1 LTLIRRYSSQGYYNI
16 TFYFGT
22 TMSYNVQNKPVIAV
36 VGAGPG
42 IGEAVSRRFTA
53 EGYVVALLARTE
65 DKLQTMAQGIDTDF
79 GRGTARYYIT
89 DLRVEQQVI
98 SSFGSIR
105 ADLGPVQ
112 VLVYNAGARR
122 VNGRAVL
129 DTTTEEFENFT
140 KINLFGAFWSSKCV
154 LPDMLAAGRGTII
167 FTGAT
172 GSLRGMPGL
181 SSFSPGKF
189 GLRSLAQVI
198 TRECQSK
205 GIHTAH
211 LIIDG
216 PVDGKLIGGVRRR
229 QWQRSGEKEKLDDID
244 AYIMQLADLAKIY
257 WYLHTQPRSTWTQEL
272 DVRALKETMF
282 SKL

>member
-1 LTLIRRYSSQGYYNI
+1 
-16 TFYFGT
+16 
-22 TMSYNVQNKPVIAV
+22 MSFNMQKKPVIAV

-42 IGEAVSRRFTA
+42 IGESVARRFAA
-53 EGYVVALLARTE
+53 EGFVVALLARTE
-65 DKLQTMAQGIDTDF
+65 DKLQIMAQGIDADF
-79 GRGTARYYIT
+79 GRGTARYYLT

-98 SSFGSIR
+98 SSFRSIR
-105 ADLGPVQ
+105 DELGPVQ

-122 VNGRAVL
+122 VNGRSVL

-140 KINLFGAFWSSKCV
+140 RINLFGAFWSSKCV
-154 LPDMLAAGRGTII
+154 LPDMLAAERGTII

-198 TRECQSK
+198 TREYQSK

-211 LIIDG
+211 LVIDG

-229 QWQRSGEKEKLDDID
+229 QWERSGEKEKLADVE
-244 AYIMQLADLAKIY
+244 AYIMQPVDLAQIY

>member
-1 LTLIRRYSSQGYYNI
+1 
-16 TFYFGT
+16 
-22 TMSYNVQNKPVIAV
+22 VA
-36 VGAGPG
+36 
-42 IGEAVSRRFTA
+42 RRFAA
-53 EGYVVALLARTE
+53 EGFIVALLARTE
-65 DKLQTMAQGIDTDF
+65 DKLQSIAQGIDADF
-79 GRGTARYYIT
+79 GRGTARYYLT

-98 SSFGSIR
+98 SSFSSIR
-105 ADLGPVQ
+105 AELGPVD

-122 VNGRAVL
+122 VNGRSVL

-140 KINLFGAFWSSKCV
+140 RINLFGAFWSSKCV
-154 LPDMLAAGRGTII
+154 LPDMLAAERGTII

-198 TRECQSK
+198 TREYQSK

-216 PVDGKLIGGVRRR
+216 PVDGKLIGGVNRRK
-229 QWQRSGEKEKLDDID
+229 WERSGEKEKLADID
-244 AYIMQLADLAKIY
+244 AFLMQPVDLAKIY
-257 WYLHTQPRSTWTQEL
+257 WYLHTQPRSAWTQEL
-272 DVRALKETMF
+272 DVRAQKESMF

>member
-1 LTLIRRYSSQGYYNI
+1 
-16 TFYFGT
+16 
-22 TMSYNVQNKPVIAV
+22 
-36 VGAGPG
+36 
-42 IGEAVSRRFTA
+42 
-53 EGYVVALLARTE
+53 
-65 DKLQTMAQGIDTDF
+65 
-79 GRGTARYYIT
+79 
-89 DLRVEQQVI
+89 
-98 SSFGSIR
+98 
-105 ADLGPVQ
+105 
-112 VLVYNAGARR
+112 

-154 LPDMLAAGRGTII
+154 LPDMLAAGRGTLI

-189 GLRSLAQVI
+189 SLRSLAQVI
-198 TRECQSK
+198 TREYQSK

-229 QWQRSGEKEKLDDID
+229 QWQRRGEKEKLDDFE
-244 AYIMQLADLAKIY
+244 AYIMQPADLAKIY